1 MVDSVEY
8 DKSFVKTKNNLK
20 ISFYSSRII
29 KNKIYCKAKIEL
41 TK

>member
-29 KNKIYCKAKIEL
+29 KNKIIAKQRL
-41 TK
+41 N